1 MGFCTLLCVGFVLS
15 RGLHH
20 TKRIALFPR
29 PSLWAYAL
37 WVLRATFLV
46 GCSLWAVP
54 CGLFLECY
62 RFLQLFAT
70 ESRCCVP
77 VGLILICGFYQ
88 IFKSDSVGFLPR
100 VQNFSLINHINQCV
114 LPPPL
119 FSSLA

>member
-1 MGFCTLLCVGFVLS
+1 MGFVLL

-54 CGLFLECY
+54 ECY
-62 RFLQLFAT
+62 RFLQSFAYR
-70 ESRCCVP
+70 ESLLRSC
-77 VGLILICGFYQ
+77 GLDSNLWVLSDTQ
-88 IFKSDSVGFLPR
+88 SDSVGFLPR
-100 VQNFSLINHINQCV
+100 IQSF
-114 LPPPL
+114 
-119 FSSLA
+119 FR